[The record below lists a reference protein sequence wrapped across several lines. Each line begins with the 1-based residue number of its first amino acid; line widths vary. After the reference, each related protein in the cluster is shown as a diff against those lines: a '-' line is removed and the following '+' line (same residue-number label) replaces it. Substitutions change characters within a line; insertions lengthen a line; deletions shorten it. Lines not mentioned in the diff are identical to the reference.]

1 MFVDVGLFLLAA
13 AIIAAVL
20 VDLVAVVVAVVVV
33 GAFEFDVV
41 EDEDESSWVNG
52 IDDFT
57 LDDLF
62 SLEVFDVLDRESVAL
77 RLSLLLAAVEDVS
90 SLPLLG
96 VNDDDEVP
104 AVLLALVA
112 AEVPDDFCFFFY

>member
-1 MFVDVGLFLLAA
+1 
-13 AIIAAVL
+13 
-20 VDLVAVVVAVVVV
+20 
-33 GAFEFDVV
+33 
-41 EDEDESSWVNG
+41 
-52 IDDFT
+52 

-77 RLSLLLAAVEDVS
+77 RLSLLAAVEDVS

-104 AVLLALVA
+104 AVLLALVV